1 MKLNGKI
8 IAIEGTDGSGKQ
20 TQAKLL
26 MQKLKENGYDV
37 YSTSF
42 PNYSNDS
49 SAAVKM
55 YLGGQIGEM

>member
-26 MQKLKENGYDV
+26 MQKLKENGYD
-37 YSTSF
+37 
-42 PNYSNDS
+42 
-49 SAAVKM
+49 
-55 YLGGQIGEM
+55 G